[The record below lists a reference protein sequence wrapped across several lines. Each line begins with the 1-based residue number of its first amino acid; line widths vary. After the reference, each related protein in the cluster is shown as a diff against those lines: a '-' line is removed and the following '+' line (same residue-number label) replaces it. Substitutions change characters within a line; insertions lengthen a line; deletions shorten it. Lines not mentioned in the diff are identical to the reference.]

1 MNTAQTLPWIL
12 FPLHI
17 ERPRAFSF
25 RGAIDDG
32 LEPRE
37 YRSMLHE
44 EPMEVEALLDFKI
57 WGKSPCLTCYF
68 RNIRTGEKF
77 CLTAFDNNRSTRY
90 TPRDNEIDFSEQGI
104 EHVASADRAEA
115 LLAERRP
122 THRSQNRY
130 VHHDG
135 RRNVRIYASVDD
147 GVEKIARLQSQ
158 SVGCQ

>member
-77 CLTAFDNNRSTRY
+77 CLTAFDNKRSTRY
-90 TPRDNEIDFSEQGI
+90 TPLDNEIDVSEQGI
-104 EHVASADRAEA
+104 EHGLYLVRTVKTKKGTAAWATAKLLIAPGAQLAIEA
-115 LLAERRP
+115 
-122 THRSQNRY
+122 
-130 VHHDG
+130 
-135 RRNVRIYASVDD
+135 RIAQVF
-147 GVEKIARLQSQ
+147 
-158 SVGCQ
+158 VGCGMW

>member
-1 MNTAQTLPWIL
+1 MNTAQTLPWVL

-44 EPMEVEALLDFKI
+44 EPMEAEALLDFKI

-77 CLTAFDNNRSTRY
+77 CLTAFDNKRASRY
-90 TPRDNEIDFSEQGI
+90 TPRDNEIDFSEPGI
-104 EHVASADRAEA
+104 EHGLYHVRTVKTKKGTSAWATAKLLIAPGAQLAIEA
-115 LLAERRP
+115 
-122 THRSQNRY
+122 
-130 VHHDG
+130 
-135 RRNVRIYASVDD
+135 RIAQVF
-147 GVEKIARLQSQ
+147 
-158 SVGCQ
+158 VGCGMW

>member
-90 TPRDNEIDFSEQGI
+90 TPRDNEIDFSEPGI
-104 EHVASADRAEA
+104 EHGLYLVRTVNTKKGTSAWATAKLLIAPGAQLAIEA
-115 LLAERRP
+115 
-122 THRSQNRY
+122 
-130 VHHDG
+130 
-135 RRNVRIYASVDD
+135 RIAQVF
-147 GVEKIARLQSQ
+147 
-158 SVGCQ
+158 VGCGMR

>member
-1 MNTAQTLPWIL
+1 MSNTQIMPWIL
-12 FPLHI
+12 FPLYI

-44 EPMEVEALLDFKI
+44 EPMEAEAVLDFKI

-77 CLTAFDNNRSTRY
+77 CLTAFDNKRASRY
-90 TPRDNEIDFSEQGI
+90 TPRDNDLDFSEVGI
-104 EHVASADRAEA
+104 EHGLYVVTTVAKKKGGSAWATASLIFPPDRQEDIQA
-115 LLAERRP
+115 
-122 THRSQNRY
+122 
-130 VHHDG
+130 
-135 RRNVRIYASVDD
+135 
-147 GVEKIARLQSQ
+147 KIAEVY
-158 SVGCQ
+158 VGPSA

>member
-1 MNTAQTLPWIL
+1 MNATPTLPWIL
-12 FPLHI
+12 FPLPD
-17 ERPRAFSF
+17 ERHRGYSF
-25 RGAIDDG
+25 RGAIEYG

-104 EHVASADRAEA
+104 EHGLYLVRTVKTKKGTAAWATAKLLIAPGAQLAIEA
-115 LLAERRP
+115 
-122 THRSQNRY
+122 
-130 VHHDG
+130 
-135 RRNVRIYASVDD
+135 RIAQVF
-147 GVEKIARLQSQ
+147 
-158 SVGCQ
+158 VGCGMW

>member
-1 MNTAQTLPWIL
+1 MNATPTLPWIL
-12 FPLHI
+12 FPLPD
-17 ERPRAFSF
+17 ERHRGYSF
-25 RGAIDDG
+25 RGAIEYG

-104 EHVASADRAEA
+104 EHGLYLLRTVKTKKGTSAWATAKLLIAPGAQLAIEA
-115 LLAERRP
+115 
-122 THRSQNRY
+122 
-130 VHHDG
+130 
-135 RRNVRIYASVDD
+135 RIAQVF
-147 GVEKIARLQSQ
+147 
-158 SVGCQ
+158 VGSGM